1 MCDMKYRDETDKCY
15 GIAGMSIALA
25 IFEAEDLLSGVS
37 LDGEGLDCLT
47 FVPNYYSGS
56 LSLSPSTV
64 WQDVFQRYQVTLGM
78 TIADTMCRKMLLDK
92 GNVDRK
98 LRKKLLEAAC
108 EEGKASCQLDSDEV
122 ERIFDKSFSYLL
134 QAFKNN
140 NVRSVIA
147 DIVATLRERRSMSGC
162 DMHEMLRTLQ

>member
-1 MCDMKYRDETDKCY
+1 MKYRDETDKCY

-78 TIADTMCRKMLLDK
+78 TIADTMCRKMLHDK
-92 GNVDRK
+92 GVVDKK
-98 LRKKLLEAAC
+98 LRKSLLDAAC
-108 EEGKASCQLDSDEV
+108 EEGRLSCQLENDEV
-122 ERIFDKSFSYLL
+122 EHIFDKYYQYMLQTFKNRNVHTVIGSMVKRL
-134 QAFKNN
+134 QAD
-140 NVRSVIA
+140 RS
-147 DIVATLRERRSMSGC
+147 LSSC
-162 DMHEMLRTLQ
+162 DVLEMLRKL

>member
-1 MCDMKYRDETDKCY
+1 
-15 GIAGMSIALA
+15 MSVALA
-25 IFEAEDLLSGVS
+25 VLDAEEMLAGVT
-37 LDGEGLDCLT
+37 LDGEGLDCIT
-47 FVPNYYSGS
+47 MVPQYYAVGN
-56 LSLSPSTV
+56 LLLSPTSA
-64 WQDVFQRYQVTLGM
+64 WQDVFQRFQITLGM
-78 TIADTMCRKMLLDK
+78 TIADAMCRKMLLDK

-162 DMHEMLRTLQ
+162 DMLEMLRTLQ